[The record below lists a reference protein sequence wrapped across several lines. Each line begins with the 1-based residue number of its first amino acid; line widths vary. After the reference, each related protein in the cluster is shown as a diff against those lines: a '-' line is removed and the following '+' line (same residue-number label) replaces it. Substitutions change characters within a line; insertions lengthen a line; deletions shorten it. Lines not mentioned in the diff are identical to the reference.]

1 MGDIRRRVAFPI
13 LALAMLFLATTVAA
27 QPTRTR
33 GRNVESPAS
42 ALQKRDSLKVEQLSS
57 FDDMAHR
64 VDSLQFIVVYNAELL
79 QKDISTKVMW
89 IYVMLGA
96 MILASITMYSAL
108 RQAQR
113 TRNELEEKLTA
124 QLASAV
130 SHLESEI
137 KSVKDKVDY
146 YHPKPPRR
154 TSKKKSRSSR
164 SR

>member
-1 MGDIRRRVAFPI
+1 MGNIRWRSAFPI
-13 LALAMLFLATTVAA
+13 LALAMLFLATTVAT

-33 GRNVESPAS
+33 GRNVESPPS
-42 ALQKRDSLKVEQLSS
+42 ALQKRDSLKVAQLSS
-57 FDDMAHR
+57 FDDMARR

-89 IYVMLGA
+89 IYVMLGV

-130 SHLESEI
+130 SHLELEI
-137 KSVKDKVDY
+137 KSVTDKVDY